1 MNVYPLKSFRD
12 PPKNSSQIPRQRLVR
27 AFGSSYRADE
37 MSMISNSLNSTACLP
52 LQLGSLFLSEA
63 DTMVPD
69 YTVEGKSTQLNSSF
83 QTLPLYR
90 NEVHGRRH
98 YSSAPNTPTKQS
110 GSKDLFHSPSSTTA
124 PYATDFN

>member
-1 MNVYPLKSFRD
+1 
-12 PPKNSSQIPRQRLVR
+12 
-27 AFGSSYRADE
+27 
-37 MSMISNSLNSTACLP
+37 MISNSLNSTACLP

-90 NEVHGRRH
+90 NESIDTISSNSKPLVLSNYGKKLFDMNEPKQEVHGRRH